1 MGAAPNTGSKVPGHT
16 STRLL
21 TEASLPGFLQRSS
34 HDAAECEWAYQAVE
48 DCAGEK
54 DIRAGATLHERF
66 QKNSLYLSQE
76 LQALCVSD
84 GSWHF
89 NATEAGVGRFS
100 PEKC

>member
-1 MGAAPNTGSKVPGHT
+1 MGAAPNMGSKVPGHT

-21 TEASLPGFLQRSS
+21 TEACLGSS
-34 HDAAECEWAYQAVE
+34 RASSRDAAECEWAHQAVE

-66 QKNSLYLSQE
+66 QKSSLYLSQE

-89 NATEAGVGRFS
+89 NATEAGVSRFS